1 MYIWCTYVVL
11 GLGLSSLVHYLCH
24 ISCEPADTTHTHT
37 SAACVHSV
45 MDTDSVLAFRAAG
58 KEIKCNK
65 WAAFLRDGK
74 LCMHASSISTPQLL
88 NALLPNASKS
98 PASVFVLFIS
108 LQCLCIYS
116 YCIYSI
122 HQWHWSSTVV
132 CLLAGRQ
139 MCSFL
144 FLYRW

>member
-1 MYIWCTYVVL
+1 MSQQTQ
-11 GLGLSSLVHYLCH
+11 H
-24 ISCEPADTTHTHT
+24 THTHT

-132 CLLAGRQ
+132 CLLAGR
-139 MCSFL
+139 CVLSSSCTDGSSVGH
-144 FLYRW
+144 LYKYCNQTLVGCQPGEV